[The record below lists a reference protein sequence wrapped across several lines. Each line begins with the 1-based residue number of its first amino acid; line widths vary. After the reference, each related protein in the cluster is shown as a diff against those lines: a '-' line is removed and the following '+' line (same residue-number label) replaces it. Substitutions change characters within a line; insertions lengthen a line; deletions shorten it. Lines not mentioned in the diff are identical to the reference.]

1 MTEYLE
7 NNDLMPEGDVMP
19 SDWIPENSIIKVIG
33 VGGGGC
39 NAVNYMY
46 KQRIEGCTFIV
57 CNTDA
62 QALNSC
68 DVPIKIQL
76 GEGLGAGCNP
86 TEGRNAALNS
96 QEEIAEKVIN
106 SNTDMLF
113 ITAGMGGGTG
123 TGAAPVIAA
132 MAKKKGILTV
142 GVVTIPFKSE
152 GNESMSKAID
162 GINELEKNVD
172 SLIIINNEK
181 IYKEYGDLL
190 IQEAFPK
197 ADEVLATAVKG
208 ITEIIKKRGFIN
220 VDFKDVKT
228 MMTDSGMAL
237 MGCGTGIGA
246 NRIKD
251 AVKSAMDSPLL
262 NDFDIKTA
270 KNVLINITGG
280 HNKDGLLMK
289 QLDEIDK
296 MIKEYTGKANN
307 FKRGIV
313 FDDDPEFGDKVN
325 ITVIATGFKMARIT
339 EIAENVG
346 NIITVDVKGI
356 TEIIK
361 KRGFINVDFKDVKT
375 MMTDSGMALMGCGTG
390 IGANRIK
397 DAVKSAMDSPLL
409 NDFDIKTAKNVLIN
423 ITGGHNKDG
432 LLMKQ
437 LDEIDKMIKE
447 YTGKA
452 NNFKRGIVFDDDP
465 EFGDKVNI
473 TVIATGFKMARI
485 TEIAE
490 NVGNIITVDSNFTYN
505 RENRLSE
512 EGIELPEIRSVKIGY
527 NNTAI
532 RKGLSF
538 EDGRKPVLL
547 IREGESKSELEDTP
561 AIKRVAGRNKE

>member
-1 MTEYLE
+1 MSEYMD
-7 NNDLMPEGDVMP
+7 NNGVMPENDIMP
-19 SDWIPENSIIKVIG
+19 TDWIPENSIIKVIG

-46 KQRIEGCTFIV
+46 NQRIEGCTFIV

-96 QEEIAEKVIN
+96 QDEIAEKVIN

-197 ADEVLATAVKG
+197 ADEVLATAVRG

-237 MGCGTGIGA
+237 MGCGTGTGA

-270 KNVLINITGG
+270 KNVLINVTVGE
-280 HNKDGLLMK
+280 NENGLQMR

-313 FDDDPEFGDKVN
+313 FDDDPEFGDKVS
-325 ITVIATGFKMARIT
+325 ITVIATGFKMARLT
-339 EIAENVG
+339 EITDGNIG
-346 NIITVDVKGI
+346 NIIAI
-356 TEIIK
+356 
-361 KRGFINVDFKDVKT
+361 
-375 MMTDSGMALMGCGTG
+375 
-390 IGANRIK
+390 
-397 DAVKSAMDSPLL
+397 
-409 NDFDIKTAKNVLIN
+409 
-423 ITGGHNKDG
+423 
-432 LLMKQ
+432 
-437 LDEIDKMIKE
+437 
-447 YTGKA
+447 
-452 NNFKRGIVFDDDP
+452 
-465 EFGDKVNI
+465 
-473 TVIATGFKMARI
+473 
-485 TEIAE
+485 
-490 NVGNIITVDSNFTYN
+490 DSNFTYR
-505 RENRLSE
+505 REEHISE
-512 EGIELPEIRSVKIGY
+512 EGIELPEVRSVKIGY
-527 NNTAI
+527 NNSAI
-532 RKGLSF
+532 RKGISF
-538 EDGRKPVLL
+538 EDGRRPVLL
-547 IREGESKSELEDTP
+547 IGEGESKSELENTP